1 MLEALDVNEDQIQH
15 IERVMCKAQVRY
27 LGSNEEVYLGSCL
40 SSSEGSLPGVFKS
53 AGLGHSLCWDPGAAT
68 EGCGILGKVVSSFS
82 VFGFSSV
89 EWVQSCLPLLPPF
102 LKIYIRWKTHT
113 ETSDPIT

>member
-1 MLEALDVNEDQIQH
+1 MNEDQIQH
-15 IERVMCKAQVRY
+15 IERVMWKAQVRY
-27 LGSNEEVYLGSCL
+27 LGGNEDGTLSCL
-40 SSSEGSLPGVFKS
+40 DSSEGSLPVVFKS

-68 EGCGILGKVVSSFS
+68 EGCGTLGKVVSSFS
-82 VFGFSSV
+82 VFRFMSV